1 MTVAVGGVG
10 LTVLVTVLVD
20 VALNR
25 RRKRVR
31 STAGSTGDVAPDA
44 TGFDEARTDL
54 PMDDQR
60 PREPARVAPS
70 Q

>member
-20 VALNR
+20 VVLNR

-31 STAGSTGDVAPDA
+31 STAGPTGDVAPDA
-44 TGFDEARTDL
+44 TILDEATADL

-60 PREPARVAPS
+60 PREPATVAPS